1 MKMITWSGWIIAV
14 FGTAHTLGALFALGA
29 ARHAGAWFSGELWSD
44 DLSDMSPANSAYW
57 LSLESFGPQLILMG
71 LTVVWMGRRGIVPP
85 LFIGWTL
92 GVWTVV
98 DTVVL
103 GFGFGQG
110 MLFVLAV
117 VLLLV
122 GSYRAKRSGESAS
135 GAAGPP
141 LAEGATPASEL

>member
-1 MKMITWSGWIIAV
+1 MTMIRWSGWLIAV
-14 FGTAHTLGALFALGA
+14 FGTAHTLGALFVEGA
-29 ARHAGAWFSGELWSD
+29 ARHAGAWFSGELWSE

-57 LSLESFGPQLILMG
+57 LSLESFGPQLVLIG

-92 GVWTVV
+92 GVWTVI
-98 DTVVL
+98 DTVIL
-103 GFGFGQG
+103 GFGAGQG

-122 GSYRAKRSGESAS
+122 GSYRAKRHAVSPSGTAES
-135 GAAGPP
+135 P
-141 LAEGATPASEL
+141 LAEDATP